1 MFVQNE
7 YPAKDRFVFLFENGK
22 GVRVSAA
29 AYEIKGNRRK
39 QTGAFSSASPIAGI
53 FYEPAGKAQELLL
66 ASDDGRAIFIKSS
79 LLPEMSTRSAS
90 GTQILQLRKG
100 AKLKTVLSLS
110 AEENE
115 ALYEEAK
122 NHRKIKVP
130 TTATEIK
137 TEGLKKKISEQ

>member
-1 MFVQNE
+1 MSRGHFHVCSYN
-7 YPAKDRFVFLFENGK
+7 L
-22 GVRVSAA
+22 
-29 AYEIKGNRRK
+29 
-39 QTGAFSSASPIAGI
+39 
-53 FYEPAGKAQELLL
+53 
-66 ASDDGRAIFIKSS
+66 AIFQCNFC
-79 LLPEMSTRSAS
+79 T